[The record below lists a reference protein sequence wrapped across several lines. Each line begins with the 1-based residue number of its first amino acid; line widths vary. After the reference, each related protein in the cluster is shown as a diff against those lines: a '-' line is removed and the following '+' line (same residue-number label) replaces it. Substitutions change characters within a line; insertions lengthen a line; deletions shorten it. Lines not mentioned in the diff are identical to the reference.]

1 MPKLRPLTAKQLLV
15 IFAQF
20 GFAVVS
26 QRGSHIKW
34 VRIIAGHKQTLTL
47 PNHNELD
54 PGTCKAVM
62 RQAGRYIG
70 IDQLYPHFYSE

>member
-1 MPKLRPLTAKQLLV
+1 VPKLKPLTAKQLLA

-26 QRGSHIKW
+26 QKGSQIKLAGT
-34 VRIIAGHKQTLTL
+34 IAGHKQTLTV
-47 PNHNELD
+47 PNHSELD
-54 PGTCKAVM
+54 PGTCKALM
-62 RQAGRYIG
+62 RQAGRYIS

>member
-1 MPKLRPLTAKQLLV
+1 VPKLKPLTAKQLLA

-26 QRGSHIKW
+26 QRGSHIKL
-34 VRIIAGHKQTLTL
+34 VRIIASHKQALTL

-54 PGTCKAVM
+54 PGSCLAIM
-62 RQAGRYIG
+62 RLAGPYIG
-70 IDQLYPHFYSE
+70 INRLYPHIYSE